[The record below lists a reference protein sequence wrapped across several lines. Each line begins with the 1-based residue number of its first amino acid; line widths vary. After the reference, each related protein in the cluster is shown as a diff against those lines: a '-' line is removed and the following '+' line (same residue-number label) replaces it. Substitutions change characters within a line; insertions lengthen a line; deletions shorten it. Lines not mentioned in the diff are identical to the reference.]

1 MVVVPEDQC
10 STPCAGDRSEQTMC
24 GAADRMNIYQNPE
37 KAEMKRQRN
46 RAVVWRNGNAVEDAD
61 GFGLKDDYADVI
73 CREEVGI
80 QPGQRGY
87 MWRLLPCLLNKVKS
101 VEIGKKVGFKMKVR
115 SNFDGSVTTEKEGS
129 FCVVE
134 VEVVDFGERDTADTF
149 TDCYCLM
156 VTGKPI
162 QLSEVTPKP
171 PASAINACKQLKKF
185 EGSPAAAATATGAA
199 AGSRGEITEYRKREL
214 RKRLNMYL

>member
-37 KAEMKRQRN
+37 KAETKRQRN

-73 CREEVGI
+73 CGDEVGI
-80 QPGQRGY
+80 QLGQRGY

-115 SNFDGSVTTEKEGS
+115 SNFDGSVRTHTYPQQ
-129 FCVVE
+129 F
-134 VEVVDFGERDTADTF
+134 
-149 TDCYCLM
+149 L
-156 VTGKPI
+156 
-162 QLSEVTPKP
+162 
-171 PASAINACKQLKKF
+171 
-185 EGSPAAAATATGAA
+185 
-199 AGSRGEITEYRKREL
+199 
-214 RKRLNMYL
+214 